1 MAQSLELRFETE
13 AGKALTLTVDQP
25 RVDLTEGEVESGMAA
40 IIASDVFYVES
51 LPLSVAKSARLVERN
66 ITNLYE
72 A

>member
-1 MAQSLELRFETE
+1 MAQTLELRFETD

-25 RVDLTEGEVESGMAA
+25 RADLTEGEVESGMAA

-51 LPLSVAKSARLVERN
+51 LPVRVAKSARLVERN
-66 ITNLYE
+66 VTDLYE